1 LRYFRPVRTAFYRA
15 MYEEIRNY
23 YPDLTLYLC
32 MESREVWEDS
42 GLVEK
47 IPNGLVHYL
56 DTRAREMLGI

>member
-1 LRYFRPVRTAFYRA
+1 